1 VVESRDNRQTRSRGS
16 QSLSDRMSS
25 AKQFGPNRASA
36 TQSLL
41 TICLAAELRQH
52 GTVMSTEYD
61 PSAALA
67 SVLAILAQTK
77 QKAPSNLVHPQ
88 SAVSVHSRPLTPA
101 NLDPVF
107 AEGDILDTSQWIG
120 ALVTPWYE
128 PRPWQ
133 FPRFEKQ
140 LYPIPQLRTQP
151 GVTLRTA
158 LRPVSPPVKQK
169 RPPSP
174 DQLEKSSTAES
185 EKKILLFPTYSH
197 AIKHVVRES
206 QSEDFILA
214 LRNMKTRQNN
224 LESDLFEERSRI
236 KRSYESKLKMDQ
248 LLQSLGSQYTGE
260 KVPPISVNA
269 TDQVSE
275 RAGTG

>member
-1 VVESRDNRQTRSRGS
+1 
-16 QSLSDRMSS
+16 
-25 AKQFGPNRASA
+25 
-36 TQSLL
+36 
-41 TICLAAELRQH
+41 
-52 GTVMSTEYD
+52 MSTEYD

-77 QKAPSNLVHPQ
+77 RTAPANLIQPQ
-88 SAVSVHSRPLTPA
+88 PALSIHSRPLTPA
-101 NLDPVF
+101 NPVF

-140 LYPIPQLRTQP
+140 PYPIPPLRKQP
-151 GVTLRTA
+151 DITLQTA
-158 LRPVSPPVKQK
+158 LRPVSPPATQK
-169 RPPSP
+169 RSPSGGH
-174 DQLEKSSTAES
+174 LNKSPATEGV
-185 EKKILLFPTYSH
+185 KKTLLFPTYSH
-197 AIKHVVRES
+197 AIKHVVLES
-206 QSEDFILA
+206 QSEDFTLA
-214 LRNMKTRQNN
+214 LRNMKLRQNN

-260 KVPPISVNA
+260 KVPPISVIA
-269 TDQVSE
+269 TDEVLE
-275 RAGTG
+275 RAGTGGVENI